1 MQRIVVVGGSLAGV
15 HAAEALRERGYD
27 GELTLVSA
35 EPGLPYDRPP
45 LSKELLLDGMTPE
58 QLLLRPAPWYATQGI
73 ELRLNTAARGID
85 ADNGLL
91 ALTDGSDLPYDGM
104 VIATGSAA
112 RRFTSAA
119 AQARVHVLR
128 TLDDA
133 LELRPE
139 LIPGR
144 HLVMIG
150 GGFVGLEVAAV
161 ARGLGLDV
169 TLIEGSPMPLARAFG
184 TEIGSWYRELHEGNG
199 VRLICGSSVQSL
211 QDSPGGVT
219 VTLSSGERLSAD
231 VVAAGIGATPS
242 VEWLTGSA
250 VEVANGVTCTPEL
263 LTSVPNIVAAGDVA
277 AWRNPVFDEEMRIE
291 HWSNAVDQGRHAAAT
306 LLGERDPFA
315 SVPYFWTDQH
325 DKKMR
330 FVGRTAGATD
340 IRIEEMSDDK
350 LVATLGRDGLLIGA
364 LTVCAPRQL
373 AKYKVAIQN
382 HTPWEATDA
391 TRLAPAS

>member
-1 MQRIVVVGGSLAGV
+1 MHRIVVVGGSLAGV
-15 HAAEALRERGYD
+15 HAAEALRERGFD

-58 QLLLRPAPWYATQGI
+58 QLLLRPAPWYEVQGI

-85 ADNGLL
+85 ADKGLL
-91 ALTDGSDLPYDGM
+91 ALTDGSHLPYDGM

-112 RRFTSAA
+112 RRFPGDTT
-119 AQARVHVLR
+119 QARVHVLR

-169 TLIEGSPMPLARAFG
+169 TLIEGSSMPLARAFG
-184 TEIGSWYRELHEGNG
+184 TDIGTWYRELHEGNG

-219 VTLSSGERLSAD
+219 VTLSSGESLSAD
-231 VVAAGIGATPS
+231 VVAAGIGATPA
-242 VEWLTGSA
+242 VEWLAGSA

-277 AWRNPVFDEEMRIE
+277 AWRNPVFDEDMRIE

-306 LLGERDPFA
+306 LLGERDPFG

-330 FVGRTAGATD
+330 FVGRADGATD
-340 IRIEEMSDDK
+340 IRIEEMADDK
-350 LVATLGRDGLLIGA
+350 LVATLGRGGRLIGA

-382 HTPWEATDA
+382 RAPWEASGA
-391 TRLAPAS
+391 TRLAPAN